1 MKWESVQTPFLI
13 MILFGCAPKE
23 VVLPPVPSMTQTR
36 GGRIE
41 PEAKALFGQ
50 AERAFNTKNY
60 ELALGY
66 YRLVRQ
72 KFPRGRATLISSYR
86 MGSIFYYRAEY
97 EKATEEFEL
106 FLSSYPE
113 SDLAFDV
120 TYNLAAARFQQ
131 GHHEKTYQ
139 ILSRLQL
146 QEIQAQGPRRA
157 ETVYELTSRAAA
169 LLGNYQAVVVA
180 TALQMQL
187 PLEERKRAE
196 LQRVIESVLVKI
208 EKRGELES
216 LFGTVSEPVTRQK
229 ISERIQAL
237 RRLEYTEQAPEAAKE
252 APRQDTPVVEST
264 AGERR
269 HIGIILP
276 LTGRF
281 ASYGRKALDG
291 ILLASRLYDTSESPF
306 QLFIEDSVSNPIV
319 AAQAVDELVN
329 EKNVMAIIG
338 PLNRKESEAVA
349 SKALQLKVPN
359 LSLTAKEGVSE
370 KNPYILQNG
379 ITARIQMESLVTFC
393 VREKQFSRFAVLTP
407 DNEFGRDM
415 AKEFLGAVEKAGG
428 LVVGFQMYP
437 PEETDFRPY
446 VQKIV
451 ALSDPHLHRKLEL
464 AKLNQ
469 FISEEKARGI
479 RDPKANLP
487 PIVDFDALLIPD
499 SPKVAYQIL
508 ASLNYHYVDVGEITL
523 LGTTE
528 WNSAD
533 LFKRGGKLLEGALF
547 PAGLRQA
554 PVGKQ
559 QQFQRSFTDAYGT
572 KPDLLSAQAFEA
584 MEWVGFA
591 LQNINS
597 NDRGELLKQLLALRD
612 FESSLGTVTV
622 DRTRIVHRKLPIVML
637 GRGGTFIEQ

>member
-1 MKWESVQTPFLI
+1 MGIFRTPALI
-13 MILFGCAPKE
+13 MLVLGCAPKE
-23 VVLPPVPSMTQTR
+23 VVRPPVPSMTQTR

-41 PEAKALFGQ
+41 PQAKALFGQ

-60 ELALGY
+60 ERALGY
-66 YRLVRQ
+66 YQLVRQ
-72 KFPRGRATLISSYR
+72 KYPLGQAALISSYR

-97 EKATEEFEL
+97 EKAAGEFEL
-106 FLSSYPE
+106 FLSRYPD

-120 TYNLAAARFQQ
+120 TYNLAAALFQQ

-146 QEIQAQGPRRA
+146 QEIQTQGPRRA
-157 ETVYELTSRAAA
+157 ETVYELTSRTAA
-169 LLGNYQAVVVA
+169 LLGNYPAVVVA
-180 TALQMQL
+180 AALQMQL
-187 PLEERKRAE
+187 PLEERKRVE
-196 LQRVIESVLVKI
+196 LQILIESVLVKI
-208 EKRGELES
+208 EKQGELES
-216 LFGTVSEPVTRQK
+216 LLGTVSEPVTRQK
-229 ISERIQAL
+229 ISERIQVL
-237 RRLEYTEQAPEAAKE
+237 RRPEYTKQAEE

-264 AGERR
+264 TGERR
-269 HIGIILP
+269 HVGVILP
-276 LTGRF
+276 LSGRF

-291 ILLASRLYDTSESPF
+291 ILLASRLYDTTESSF
-306 QLFIEDSVSNPIV
+306 QLFIEDSGSNPIV

-329 EKNVMAIIG
+329 EKNVMIIIG

-349 SKALQLKVPN
+349 SIASQLKVPN
-359 LSLTAKEGVSE
+359 LSLTAKEGISE
-370 KNPYILQNG
+370 KSPYVFQNG

-415 AKEFLGAVEKAGG
+415 AKEFLGAVEKAGA

-451 ALSDPHLHRKLEL
+451 ALSDPHLHRKLEW

-469 FISEEKARGI
+469 FIREEKARGI

-499 SPKVAYQIL
+499 SPKVAHQIL
-508 ASLNYHYVDVGEITL
+508 ASLNYHYVDVEEITS

-533 LFKRGGKLLEGALF
+533 LLKQGGKLLEGALF
-547 PAGLRQA
+547 PVGLRQA
-554 PVGKQ
+554 PVSKQ
-559 QQFQRSFTDAYGT
+559 QRFQRSFTDAYGT

-584 MEWVGFA
+584 MELVGFA

-597 NDRGELLKQLLALRD
+597 NDRGELLKQLLAMRD